1 MYKLFEDVEVSAKD
15 LKGDW
20 RHLWHYILETEVHVF
35 AFAIGGNVLLSLW
48 PFLMVMI
55 SLCRNVLHWSA
66 AEEAIYVAVK
76 DYFAGDTGVFL
87 AYNLK
92 TISGYTYR
100 VEWVSL
106 IMLLFVSN
114 GVFLPL
120 EVALNKAWAV
130 KTNRSLVKNQLV
142 SMGLILACGALTLL
156 TATFTAANLQ
166 LLSGVENYHATAFTW
181 IVRLAFKI
189 ASIPI
194 TIVILFLVYCYLPNT
209 KVSKKHVLPRAII
222 VGLALESLKWINLL
236 VWPWMYR
243 KFDHEYGVFVHSITI
258 FTWGFVAGLV
268 VLAGA
273 EWTARSVRQ
282 AVTTSVLRAP
292 IQDRIGAE
300 SEPRS

>member
-1 MYKLFEDVEVSAKD
+1 MYKLFEEVEGSARD
-15 LKGDW
+15 LKTGW
-20 RHLWHYILETEVHVF
+20 RPLGKYLLQTDVHVY

-55 SLCRNVLHWSA
+55 SLFRNVFHWNA
-66 AEEAIYVAVK
+66 GEEAIYIAVK
-76 DYFAGDTGVFL
+76 DYFAGTTGEFL

-92 TISGYTYR
+92 TIAAYTYR

-120 EVALNKAWAV
+120 EVALNRAWDV
-130 KTNRSLVKNQLV
+130 KENRSLLKNQLV
-142 SMGLILACGALTLL
+142 SMGLILACAVLTMV
-156 TATFTAANLQ
+156 TAAFTAANLQ
-166 LLSGVENYHATAFTW
+166 LLSGVEAYHATAFSW

-194 TIVILFLVYCYLPNT
+194 TIVVLFLVYCYLPNAE
-209 KVSKKHVLPRAII
+209 VPKKQVLPRAIL
-222 VGLALESLKWINLL
+222 VGLVLELLKWVNLL
-236 VWPWMYR
+236 VWPWMYN
-243 KFDHEYGVFVHSITI
+243 KFSHEYGVFVNSITI

-273 EWTARSVRQ
+273 EWTARGVRQ
-282 AVTTSVLRAP
+282 SVTTAVLRAP

>member
-1 MYKLFEDVEVSAKD
+1 MYKLFEEVEVSARD
-15 LKGDW
+15 LKTGW
-20 RHLWHYILETEVHVF
+20 RPLGRYLLQTEVHVY

-55 SLCRNVLHWSA
+55 SLCRNVFHWSA

-76 DYFAGDTGVFL
+76 DYFAGNTGEFL

-92 TISGYTYR
+92 TIAGYTYR
-100 VEWVSL
+100 VEWMSL
-106 IMLLFVSN
+106 ILLLFVSN
-114 GVFLPL
+114 GIFLPL
-120 EVALNKAWAV
+120 EVALNKAWDV
-130 KTNRSLVKNQLV
+130 KKNRSLLKNQLV
-142 SMGLILACGALTLL
+142 SMGLILACGILTLV
-156 TATFTAANLQ
+156 TAAFTAANLE

-194 TIVILFLVYCYLPNT
+194 TILVLFLVYCYLPNT
-209 KVSKKHVLPRAII
+209 DVPKKHVLPRAIL
-222 VGLALESLKWINLL
+222 VGLLLEALKWVNLL
-236 VWPWMYR
+236 VWPWLYY
-243 KFDHEYGVFVHSITI
+243 KFSHEYNIFVHSITI

-282 AVTTSVLRAP
+282 SVTTSVLRAP